1 VKSSRSRSPLGD
13 PALGWSSGLSVRV
26 GGTGTVAHAGVVLPR
41 LLADRVGLSV
51 GLWQVLERANFIPV
65 RHRGRALV
73 DAASALAAGATCL
86 SDIEAMTRQVEIFG
100 PEGGASD
107 TTMLRVLDELSGRL
121 NADGLPGRR
130 LARAV
135 AAARGN
141 AWSQIVARH
150 RGLPPVRVAG
160 ADLTRPVP
168 GEPGRPVVV
177 VRLDATLIE
186 ADSNKQGAAGNY
198 KGGYGFHPLTAWC
211 TNVGD
216 NLAVM
221 LRPGNAGSFTASD
234 HLLVLD
240 AALTQIPAR
249 HRADVLVTID
259 GAGASHEVIDHLTA
273 LNTHT
278 AHGNRGRRVEYS
290 IGWPVDQRT
299 REAVAQV
306 REQDWS
312 TALDAH
318 GTPDLEADV
327 VELTGIL
334 RHSHGGDQMSS
345 WPTDVRVIARRVP
358 RPAGEQAKLGQDPHW
373 RYGAFATN
381 TTAGQLQWLDARH
394 RTQAH
399 VEDKVKE
406 LKAVG
411 AENLPSKDWNRNS
424 AWLQLAALAA
434 SLNAWL
440 RHLALDGDLARAEP
454 KALRYRLLGAPARHV
469 THARKRILKIP
480 PGWAWA
486 TDVVNAWDRLQALHP
501 A

>member
-1 VKSSRSRSPLGD
+1 
-13 PALGWSSGLSVRV
+13 
-26 GGTGTVAHAGVVLPR
+26 
-41 LLADRVGLSV
+41 
-51 GLWQVLERANFIPV
+51 
-65 RHRGRALV
+65 
-73 DAASALAAGATCL
+73 
-86 SDIEAMTRQVEIFG
+86 M
-100 PEGGASD
+100 
-107 TTMLRVLDELSGRL
+107 
-121 NADGLPGRR
+121 
-130 LARAV
+130 
-135 AAARGN
+135 
-141 AWSQIVARH
+141 
-150 RGLPPVRVAG
+150 
-160 ADLTRPVP
+160 
-168 GEPGRPVVV
+168 
-177 VRLDATLIE
+177 
-186 ADSNKQGAAGNY
+186 
-198 KGGYGFHPLTAWC
+198 
-211 TNVGD
+211 
-216 NLAVM
+216 
-221 LRPGNAGSFTASD
+221 
-234 HLLVLD
+234 
-240 AALTQIPAR
+240 
-249 HRADVLVTID
+249 LVTID

-299 REAVAQV
+299 RGAVAQV